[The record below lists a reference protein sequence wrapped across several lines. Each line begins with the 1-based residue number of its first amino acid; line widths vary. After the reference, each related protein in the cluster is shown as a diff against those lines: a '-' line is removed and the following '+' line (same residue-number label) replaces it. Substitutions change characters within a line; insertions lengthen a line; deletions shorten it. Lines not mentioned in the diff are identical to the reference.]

1 MTLKDLQPGESGT
14 ITGYTETAP
23 PRRLMEMG
31 MLPGAVVEVV
41 RLAPFGDPIDLK
53 VRGYHLSI
61 RKHEADMIRV
71 EKVG

>member
-1 MTLKDLQPGESGT
+1 MTLKDLKPGERGA
-14 ITGYTETAP
+14 ITGYAP
-23 PRRLMEMG
+23 EPPARLMEMG

-41 RLAPFGDPIDLK
+41 RLAPLGDPIDLK

-71 EKVG
+71 EKV